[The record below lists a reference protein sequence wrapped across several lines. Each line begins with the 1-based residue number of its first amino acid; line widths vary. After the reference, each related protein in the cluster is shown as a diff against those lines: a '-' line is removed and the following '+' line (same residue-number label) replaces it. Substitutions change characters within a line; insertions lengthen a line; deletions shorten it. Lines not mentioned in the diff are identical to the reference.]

1 MNLSA
6 FFEDMAK
13 AYQAEL
19 EDLQSDSEGNDI
31 LAARL
36 KEKRKQFA
44 LMMPMIDTA
53 PEMVAVAFHG
63 GVDFVDRH
71 ALTMLASCEPEEFP
85 EWDQVAGAVQ
95 FSDWAQ
101 KLAAAALKEPDG
113 ERFLLTSVC
122 LEYLYD
128 RSNGHYH
135 GERGQAANADM
146 SDDAVEALER
156 DGNDDG
162 DGYDSDERDLESE
175 GSDWL
180 ADQGFDRLG

>member
-6 FFEDMAK
+6 FFEDMTK

-19 EDLQSDSEGNDI
+19 EDLRSDSEGNDI

-36 KEKRKQFA
+36 KDKRKQFA

-71 ALTMLASCEPEEFP
+71 ALTMLASCEPDEFP
-85 EWDQVAGAVQ
+85 EWDQVADAVQ

-135 GERGQAANADM
+135 GEQSQAADAD
-146 SDDAVEALER
+146 SDDAVEGVER
-156 DGNDDG
+156 DGTDDDG
-162 DGYDSDERDLESE
+162 DDHDLESE